1 MIKLVLELEEALL
14 ALEDDGA
21 VGQQHDR
28 RIPANQCYTF
38 AANHEGILAPEE
50 AAISTANRNFK
61 GRMGDK
67 DSFIYLASPMMV
79 AASAI
84 KGEISDPREAL

>member
-1 MIKLVLELEEALL
+1 MFYRQAMREGLL
-14 ALEDDGA
+14 DVFLDSECVICNPGC
-21 VGQQHDR
+21 GPC
-28 RIPANQCYTF
+28 IG
-38 AANHEGILAPEE
+38 NHEGIHAPEE

-79 AASAI
+79 AASAL